1 MLGPSKGSR
10 EIHLNLLTNLI
21 VFAQLNLGGGSAPSA
36 PVGGGS
42 SAAAGGAGEAVA
54 GGGAGGAASSGG
66 GMEQLLFIG
75 FMIAVFYF
83 LLIRPQ
89 QKRAKKH
96 KQMVTTLSAGDQVI
110 TNSGI
115 FGKIS
120 AIDETSITLEVAK
133 GTRIRVLKSFV
144 GGIATPETEQQLAQ
158 QPQG

>member
-1 MLGPSKGSR
+1 MLGPLFGVQENR
-10 EIHLNLLTNLI
+10 LHLLTNLI
-21 VFAQLNLGGGSAPSA
+21 VFAQLNLGGGSATSA

-42 SAAAGGAGEAVA
+42 SGAAAGEAVA
-54 GGGAGGAASSGG
+54 GGGAGGG
-66 GMEQLLFIG
+66 GMEQILFIG

-96 KQMVTTLSAGDQVI
+96 KTMVTQLSAGDQVI

-120 AIDETSITLEVAK
+120 AIDDTSITLEVAK

>member
-1 MLGPSKGSR
+1 MLGPFFGVQENR
-10 EIHLNLLTNLI
+10 LHLLTNLI
-21 VFAQLNLGGGSAPSA
+21 VFAQLNLGGGSATSA

-42 SAAAGGAGEAVA
+42 SGAAAGEAVA
-54 GGGAGGAASSGG
+54 GGGAGGG
-66 GMEQLLFIG
+66 GMEQILFIG

-96 KQMVTTLSAGDQVI
+96 KTMVTQLSAGDQVI

-120 AIDETSITLEVAK
+120 AIDDTSITLEVAK

>member
-1 MLGPSKGSR
+1 M
-10 EIHLNLLTNLI
+10 NLLTNLI
-21 VFAQLNLGGGSAPSA
+21 FFAQANLGGGSAPA
-36 PVGGGS
+36 GPVVGGGS
-42 SAAAGGAGEAVA
+42 AGASAAGQAAADVAA
-54 GGGAGGAASSGG
+54 GGGAATPPPPGG

-96 KQMVTTLSAGDQVI
+96 KEMVKQLGPGDHVI

-120 AIDETSITLEVAK
+120 AMDDTSVTLEVAK
-133 GTRIRVLKSFV
+133 NTRIRVLKSFV
-144 GGIATPETEQQLAQ
+144 GGLANPETEQELAQ

>member
-1 MLGPSKGSR
+1 MLGRFLGVQENR
-10 EIHLNLLTNLI
+10 LNLLTNLI

-36 PVGGGS
+36 PMGGGS
-42 SAAAGGAGEAVA
+42 PGAAAGGAEAVA
-54 GGGAGGAASSGG
+54 GGGAGGAQASGG
-66 GMEQLLFIG
+66 GMEQILFIG

-96 KQMVTTLSAGDQVI
+96 KAMVTQLSAGDQVI

-120 AIDETSITLEVAK
+120 AIDDTSITLEVAK

>member
-1 MLGPSKGSR
+1 MLGPFLGVQENR
-10 EIHLNLLTNLI
+10 LHLLTNLI
-21 VFAQLNLGGGSAPSA
+21 VFAQLNLGGGSATSA

-42 SAAAGGAGEAVA
+42 SGAAAGEAVA
-54 GGGAGGAASSGG
+54 GGGAGGAAAGGG
-66 GMEQLLFIG
+66 GMEQILFIG

-96 KQMVTTLSAGDQVI
+96 KTMVTQLSAGDQVI

-120 AIDETSITLEVAK
+120 AIDDTSITLEVAK